1 MERVFLKGNEAIAEA
16 AVRAGCRFFAGYPIT
31 PQNEIPE
38 YMSRRLPEVGGNFV
52 QGESEVASINMVIG
66 AAAAGTKALTSSSSP
81 GISLKTEGISSLAGL
96 ELPAVII
103 NVTRG
108 GPGVG
113 SIQAAQMDYFQATK
127 ACGHG
132 GFRMLV
138 YAPSTVQEAVDLVVT
153 AFDKAEEYQ
162 APMLVCADGCIGAMM
177 EPVVLPPMRE
187 VKPMQYHFYTKE
199 IWPED
204 RMIVTSILSPE
215 ENQEKYNMLKA
226 KMYEHWDETECRV
239 EEYMTEDAEVIL
251 TAYGTSARIAKTAI
265 GNLRRQGYKIG
276 MYVRFMAFSN
286 GDLEALYDKSEGFF
300 RRQLILQTRRKP
312 PGREDDP
319 FLSDKL
325 KQEAEGIFLWCLDGL
340 KRLQANNYRFTVS
353 QRAAE
358 NKEHAKRNANNL
370 VEFMQSE
377 GYIQLKADSTITSR
391 DLYAIYQT
399 WCEDNGYRPIAQR
412 SVGSYL
418 KSHLEDY
425 NLEASN
431 KITKPQYAILRFAK
445 YKGPEI
451 GRIEAHDE
459 RTKEKYASNPD
470 VDTGRSR
477 LNFHLVKPR
486 RSYRAEAE
494 KQISEA
500 GCRARKDSVRV
511 VETLITA
518 SPEFFAN
525 KKPREVSD

>member
-138 YAPSTVQEAVDLVVT
+138 YAPSTVQEEVDLVVT

-239 EEYMTEDAEVIL
+239 EEYMTENAEVIL

-276 MYVRFMAFSN
+276 MIRPITIS
-286 GDLEALYDKSEGFF
+286 
-300 RRQLILQTRRKP
+300 
-312 PGREDDP
+312 P
-319 FLSDKL
+319 FPYGSFDKL
-325 KQEAEGIFLWCLDGL
+325 NYEKVKKVLCVEMSIPAQMVEDVRLAVARRAEVTTLLHSAGII
-340 KRLQANNYRFTVS
+340 FTS
-353 QRAAE
+353 DE
-358 NKEHAKRNANNL
+358 
-370 VEFMQSE
+370 
-377 GYIQLKADSTITSR
+377 
-391 DLYAIYQT
+391 
-399 WCEDNGYRPIAQR
+399 
-412 SVGSYL
+412 
-418 KSHLEDY
+418 LEDAVK
-425 NLEASN
+425 NL
-431 KITKPQYAILRFAK
+431 Y
-445 YKGPEI
+445 G
-451 GRIEAHDE
+451 
-459 RTKEKYASNPD
+459 KE
-470 VDTGRSR
+470 
-477 LNFHLVKPR
+477 
-486 RSYRAEAE
+486 
-494 KQISEA
+494 
-500 GCRARKDSVRV
+500 
-511 VETLITA
+511 
-518 SPEFFAN
+518 
-525 KKPREVSD
+525 

>member
-1 MERVFLKGNEAIAEA
+1 MEKVFMKGNEAIAEA

-38 YMSRRLPEVGGNFV
+38 YMSRRLPEVGGHFV

-138 YAPSTVQEAVDLVVT
+138 YAPSTVQEAVDLTVT

-177 EPVVLPPMRE
+177 EPVVLPEMRDVQPM
-187 VKPMQYHFYTKE
+187 KYNFFTKK

-226 KMYEHWDETECRV
+226 KMYEHWDETESRV
-239 EEYMTEDAEVIL
+239 EEYLTEDAEIII

-265 GNLRRQGYKIG
+265 QNLRSMGIKVGLIRPITISPFPYKSFDHLDYNKVKNILCVE
-276 MYVRFMAFSN
+276 MSIPC
-286 GDLEALYDKSEGFF
+286 
-300 RRQLILQTRRKP
+300 QLIEDVKLGVARRADVSTLLHSA
-312 PGREDDP
+312 GII
-319 FLSDKL
+319 FTSDEL
-325 KQEAEGIFLWCLDGL
+325 EEEIIRICG
-340 KRLQANNYRFTVS
+340 
-353 QRAAE
+353 
-358 NKEHAKRNANNL
+358 KE
-370 VEFMQSE
+370 
-377 GYIQLKADSTITSR
+377 
-391 DLYAIYQT
+391 
-399 WCEDNGYRPIAQR
+399 
-412 SVGSYL
+412 
-418 KSHLEDY
+418 
-425 NLEASN
+425 
-431 KITKPQYAILRFAK
+431 
-445 YKGPEI
+445 
-451 GRIEAHDE
+451 
-459 RTKEKYASNPD
+459 
-470 VDTGRSR
+470 
-477 LNFHLVKPR
+477 
-486 RSYRAEAE
+486 
-494 KQISEA
+494 
-500 GCRARKDSVRV
+500 
-511 VETLITA
+511 
-518 SPEFFAN
+518 
-525 KKPREVSD
+525 

>member
-1 MERVFLKGNEAIAEA
+1 MFDDIKEHLTGGLVTKAKNLLEAIRMECYDRGELEKYQDRIFLANGTLFLDGSFVEEKGFCLNRLPIRYNPNVPQPEIWLRFLSELLEPEDILTLQEFMGYCLIPCTRGQVMLLIKGNGGE
-16 AVRAGCRFFAGYPIT
+16 GK
-31 PQNEIPE
+31 
-38 YMSRRLPEVGGNFV
+38 SR
-52 QGESEVASINMVIG
+52 IG
-66 AAAAGTKALTSSSSP
+66 VVMHNLF
-81 GISLKTEGISSLAGL
+81 
-96 ELPAVII
+96 
-103 NVTRG
+103 
-108 GPGVG
+108 GPNAKNG
-113 SIQAAQMDYFQATK
+113 SI
-127 ACGHG
+127 
-132 GFRMLV
+132 
-138 YAPSTVQEAVDLVVT
+138 
-153 AFDKAEEYQ
+153 DK
-162 APMLVCADGCIGAMM
+162 
-177 EPVVLPPMRE
+177 
-187 VKPMQYHFYTKE
+187 
-199 IWPED
+199 
-204 RMIVTSILSPE
+204 
-215 ENQEKYNMLKA
+215 
-226 KMYEHWDETECRV
+226 V
-239 EEYMTEDAEVIL
+239 E
-251 TAYGTSARIAKTAI
+251 TSAFARADLQHVLVMVDDDTKMEALSSTHYMKSIITAETPMD
-265 GNLRRQGYKIG
+265 LERKKEQGFQG
-276 MYVRFMAFSN
+276 DMYVRFMAFSN

-431 KITKPQYAILRFAK
+431 KITKPQYAILRFVK